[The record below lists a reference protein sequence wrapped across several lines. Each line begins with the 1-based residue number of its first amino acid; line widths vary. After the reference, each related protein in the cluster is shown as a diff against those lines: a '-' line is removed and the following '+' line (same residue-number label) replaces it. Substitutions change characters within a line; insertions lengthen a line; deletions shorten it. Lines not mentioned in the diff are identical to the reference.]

1 MSASMLF
8 RLLPIAASAA
18 FAGCAS
24 APPVM
29 SVPVSPSPSTAN
41 AMVIVTP
48 ASGSLVSGKL
58 QLLPMGDGVHL
69 RGELGG
75 LTRNARHGIHVHERG
90 DCSAVDAAS
99 AGAHFNPTGKPHG
112 RMRTGTHHLGD
123 MDNLAANNDG
133 VARVDMHV
141 PGLALANGSSND
153 IIGRAI
159 VVHAGADDYSTQPSG
174 NSGSRVACGVIVR
187 AR

>member
-1 MSASMLF
+1 MPM
-8 RLLPIAASAA
+8 P
-18 FAGCAS
+18 
-24 APPVM
+24 M
-29 SVPVSPSPSTAN
+29 PSTAN
-41 AMVIVTP
+41 ASVILTP

-75 LTRNARHGIHVHERG
+75 LTRNARHAIHVHERG

-99 AGAHFNPTGKPHG
+99 AGEHFNPTGKPHG
-112 RMRTGTHHLGD
+112 RMRTGAHHLGD

-141 PGLALANGSSND
+141 PGVALANGGSND

-159 VVHAGADDYSTQPSG
+159 VVHAQADDYSTQPSG
-174 NSGSRVACGVIVR
+174 NSGPRIACGVIVR